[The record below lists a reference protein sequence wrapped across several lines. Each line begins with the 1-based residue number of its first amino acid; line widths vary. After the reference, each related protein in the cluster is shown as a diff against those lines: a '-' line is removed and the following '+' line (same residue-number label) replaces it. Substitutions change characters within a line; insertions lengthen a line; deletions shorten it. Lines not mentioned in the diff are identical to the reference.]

1 MKKSILLDFFFF
13 LFVLYFCCDAYM
25 EKIKI
30 KFDYVSYYDFEEEFL
45 LYLSKS
51 YGIISADIDKKTDDI
66 ILEYD
71 SSKISLELLTKEIL
85 IYLGLDKIPSVIA
98 FDKCV
103 SNSHIRKNIIVIK
116 DICCE
121 YCLKDMIKELLVV
134 DGIES
139 AYTDFDYNN
148 KFNVNI
154 FITYNDEI
162 IGKEKINELKEQ
174 FNSY

>member
-51 YGIISADIDKKTDDI
+51 YGIISADIDKKTNEI
-66 ILEYD
+66 IVEYD

-121 YCLKDMIKELLVV
+121 YCLKDMI
-134 DGIES
+134 
-139 AYTDFDYNN
+139 
-148 KFNVNI
+148 
-154 FITYNDEI
+154 
-162 IGKEKINELKEQ
+162 
-174 FNSY
+174 

>member
-51 YGIISADIDKKTDDI
+51 YGIISADIDKKINEI
-66 ILEYD
+66 IVEYD

-139 AYTDFDYNN
+139 AYTDFDYVN
-148 KFNVNI
+148 KYNVNI
-154 FITYNDEI
+154 FITYDDTI
-162 IGKEKINELKEQ
+162 INEEKLIDLKNK
-174 FNSY
+174 FNG

>member
-13 LFVLYFCCDAYM
+13 YLCYTLNGDVYM

-51 YGIISADIDKKTDDI
+51 YCIISADIDKKTNEI
-66 ILEYD
+66 IVEYD

-103 SNSHIRKNIIVIK
+103 SNSHIRKDIIVIK

-139 AYTDFDYNN
+139 AYTDFDYVN
-148 KFNVNI
+148 KYNVNI
-154 FITYNDEI
+154 FITYDDTIIDE
-162 IGKEKINELKEQ
+162 EKLIDLKNK
-174 FNSY
+174 FNG

>member
-1 MKKSILLDFFFF
+1 
-13 LFVLYFCCDAYM
+13 M

-51 YGIISADIDKKTDDI
+51 YGIISADVDKKTDDI

-103 SNSHIRKNIIVIK
+103 SNSHIRKDIIV
-116 DICCE
+116 
-121 YCLKDMIKELLVV
+121 IKELLVV

-139 AYTDFDYNN
+139 AYTDFDYVN
-148 KFNVNI
+148 KYNVNI
-154 FITYNDEI
+154 FITYDDTI
-162 IGKEKINELKEQ
+162 INEEKLIDLKNK
-174 FNSY
+174 FNG

>member
-51 YGIISADIDKKTDDI
+51 YGIISADVDKKTDDI

-103 SNSHIRKNIIVIK
+103 SNSHIRKDIIVIK

-139 AYTDFDYNN
+139 AYTDFDYVN
-148 KFNVNI
+148 KYNVNI
-154 FITYNDEI
+154 FITYDDTI
-162 IGKEKINELKEQ
+162 INEEKLIDLKNK
-174 FNSY
+174 FNG

>member
-51 YGIISADIDKKTDDI
+51 YGIISADVDKKTDDI

>member
-51 YGIISADIDKKTDDI
+51 YGVISAGVDKRTDEV

-71 SSKISLELLTKEIL
+71 SSMISLELLMKEIL

-98 FDKCV
+98 FDKYV
-103 SNSHIRKNIIVIK
+103 SDHICKNVIVIK
-116 DICCE
+116 DLCCE
-121 YCLKDMIKELLVV
+121 YCLKNMIEELLVI

-139 AYTDFDYNN
+139 AYTDFDYVN
-148 KFNVNI
+148 KYNVNI
-154 FITYNDEI
+154 FITYDDTI
-162 IGKEKINELKEQ
+162 INEEKLIDLKNK
-174 FNSY
+174 FNG

>member
-51 YGIISADIDKKTDDI
+51 YGIISADIDKKTNEI
-66 ILEYD
+66 IVEYD

-121 YCLKDMIKELLVV
+121 YCLKDMIKEHVALTNS
-134 DGIES
+134 E
-139 AYTDFDYNN
+139 
-148 KFNVNI
+148 K
-154 FITYNDEI
+154 
-162 IGKEKINELKEQ
+162 GKEKPHPINRVRLYQDTSLYLAEEKRQ
-174 FNSY
+174 FKLQI

>member
-1 MKKSILLDFFFF
+1 M
-13 LFVLYFCCDAYM
+13 
-25 EKIKI
+25 
-30 KFDYVSYYDFEEEFL
+30 
-45 LYLSKS
+45 
-51 YGIISADIDKKTDDI
+51 
-66 ILEYD
+66 
-71 SSKISLELLTKEIL
+71 
-85 IYLGLDKIPSVIA
+85 DKIPSVIA

>member
-1 MKKSILLDFFFF
+1 
-13 LFVLYFCCDAYM
+13 M

-51 YGIISADIDKKTDDI
+51 YGIISADVDKKTDDI

-71 SSKISLELLTKEIL
+71 SS
-85 IYLGLDKIPSVIA
+85 KIPSVIA

-103 SNSHIRKNIIVIK
+103 SNSHIRKDIIVIK

-139 AYTDFDYNN
+139 AYTDFDYVN
-148 KFNVNI
+148 KYNVNI
-154 FITYNDEI
+154 FITYDDTI
-162 IGKEKINELKEQ
+162 INEEKLIDLKNK
-174 FNSY
+174 FNG

>member
-1 MKKSILLDFFFF
+1 MK
-13 LFVLYFCCDAYM
+13 
-25 EKIKI
+25 KIKI
-30 KFDYVSYYDFEEEFL
+30 KFDYVLYFDEDFNI
-45 LYLSKS
+45 YLSNLR
-51 YGIISADIDKKTDDI
+51 GVTSADIDKKTNEI
-66 ILEYD
+66 IVEYD

-103 SNSHIRKNIIVIK
+103 SNSHIRKDIIVIK

-139 AYTDFDYNN
+139 AYTDFDYVN
-148 KFNVNI
+148 KYNVNI
-154 FITYNDEI
+154 FITYDDTI
-162 IGKEKINELKEQ
+162 INEEKLVDLKNK
-174 FNSY
+174 FNG

>member
-51 YGIISADIDKKTDDI
+51 YGIISADIDKKTNEI
-66 ILEYD
+66 IVEYD

-103 SNSHIRKNIIVIK
+103 SNSHIRKNIIV
-116 DICCE
+116 
-121 YCLKDMIKELLVV
+121 
-134 DGIES
+134 
-139 AYTDFDYNN
+139 
-148 KFNVNI
+148 VNI
-154 FITYNDEI
+154 V
-162 IGKEKINELKEQ
+162 
-174 FNSY
+174 

>member
-51 YGIISADIDKKTDDI
+51 YCIISADIDKKTNEI
-66 ILEYD
+66 IVEYD

-103 SNSHIRKNIIVIK
+103 SNGHIRKNIIVIK

-139 AYTDFDYNN
+139 AYTDFDYVN
-148 KFNVNI
+148 KYNVNI
-154 FITYNDEI
+154 FITYDDTI
-162 IGKEKINELKEQ
+162 INEEKLIDLKNK
-174 FNSY
+174 FNG